1 MGDVLEEAGAVV
13 SCRQCPWYKNC
24 LTPMQVS
31 AEDITQ
37 FRLMMQGSNLPD
49 SARSQMEDVLENI
62 ASMSQ
67 NMILQSCPIFT
78 QRLKDDPRL
87 AQRIKQMM
95 QNWRKEEES
104 GE

>member
-1 MGDVLEEAGAVV
+1 MGDILEEAGAVV

-24 LTPMQVS
+24 LIPMHVS

-49 SARSQMEDVLENI
+49 SARGQMEDVLENI

>member
-49 SARSQMEDVLENI
+49 SARGQMEDVLENI